1 MENQSNFENNNK
13 SINIDEYKEENKL
26 VENAMED
33 EEDRAQRQELIDDY
47 KYRKFLNE
55 IPLPTTDEEI
65 KQLLK
70 KLNEP
75 EELFNEKNYERRDR
89 LLNTIFS
96 LIKSYKGNLP
106 DELKGILNLKKKKAK
121 KKKLEEEFYTEASE
135 DLINFRKDLPS
146 YLIIIFNYR
155 KIFILLKI
163 IVLNILK

>member
-1 MENQSNFENNNK
+1 MDNK
-13 SINIDEYKEENKL
+13 QIINIDEYKEENKL
-26 VENAMED
+26 VENAIED
-33 EEDRAQRQELIDDY
+33 EEERAHRQELIDDY

-106 DELKGILNLKKKKAK
+106 DELKGILNLKKKKPK
-121 KKKLEEEFYTEASE
+121 KKKIEDEFYTEASE
-135 DLINFRKDLPS
+135 DLISFRKDLIKFS
-146 YLIIIFNYR
+146 
-155 KIFILLKI
+155 LLKSKRRSY
-163 IVLNILK
+163 VK

>member
-75 EELFNEKNYERRDR
+75 EELDY
-89 LLNTIFS
+89 
-96 LIKSYKGNLP
+96 
-106 DELKGILNLKKKKAK
+106 
-121 KKKLEEEFYTEASE
+121 
-135 DLINFRKDLPS
+135 
-146 YLIIIFNYR
+146 
-155 KIFILLKI
+155 
-163 IVLNILK
+163 